1 MSLWNSAE
9 TSANDRKS
17 SVPLTQP
24 TPERQETAPAAKPA
38 AEVPVAPTP
47 APGGD
52 LLLGRG
58 ARFEGKL
65 TFEGVVRIDA
75 RFIGSIV
82 TNDVL
87 VVGEAARIDADI
99 TCGTVVVHGEVNGN
113 IKAKTAVEIHHTG
126 KVRGD
131 LETGSLVIDKG
142 ALFHGAAKMDPASA
156 KSAPLKA
163 AASK

>member
-24 TPERQETAPAAKPA
+24 TPERQETAPMAKT
-38 AEVPVAPTP
+38 AEVPAAPSP
-47 APGGD
+47 APAGD

-65 TFEGVVRIDA
+65 TFEGTIRLDA

-87 VVGEAARIDADI
+87 VVGEGAHIDADI

-113 IKAKTAVEIHHTG
+113 VKAKTAVEIHHTG

-131 LETGSLVIDKG
+131 LETASLVIEKG
-142 ALFHGAAKMDPASA
+142 ALFHGASKMDAGSA
-156 KSAPLKA
+156 KSAPFKA
-163 AASK
+163 AASTK

>member
-58 ARFEGKL
+58 ARSEGKL
-65 TFEGVVRIDA
+65 TFEGAAGIDA
-75 RFIGSIV
+75 RVIGSNV

-87 VVGEAARIDADI
+87 VVGDAPRINADL
-99 TCGTVVVHGEVNGN
+99 T
-113 IKAKTAVEIHHTG
+113 
-126 KVRGD
+126 
-131 LETGSLVIDKG
+131 
-142 ALFHGAAKMDPASA
+142 
-156 KSAPLKA
+156 
-163 AASK
+163 

>member
-65 TFEGVVRIDA
+65 TFEGTVRIDA
-75 RFIGSIV
+75 TFIGSIV

-99 TCGTVVVHGEVNGN
+99 TCGTIIVHGEVNGN
-113 IKAKTAVEIHHTG
+113 IQAKTGVEVHRTG

-131 LETGSLVIDKG
+131 LETPSLVIEKG
-142 ALFHGAAKMDPASA
+142 ALFHGASRMEGGA
-156 KSAPLKA
+156 KSAA
-163 AASK
+163 ARAAGAK